1 MKKSPTLITTAAL
14 SVAIIFLVMGCGIYS
29 FSGTSIQ
36 PDVTSI
42 TVYNIENRAM
52 RVNPSLSNS
61 ITEGLKDK
69 YRRLTKLNAMNEG
82 GDLIVEGQITG
93 YETASIAVTAQ
104 EVAAQNRLSVTVK
117 IIFTNTKHPED
128 NFEKS
133 YAAFE
138 DYPSTSSLDAVEA
151 RLVES
156 IIEKLTEQIFN
167 DTVANW

>member
-1 MKKSPTLITTAAL
+1 MKKLYSLIFSVVPFVATLLLLTN
-14 SVAIIFLVMGCGIYS
+14 CGIYS

-36 PDVTSI
+36 PDINSI

-52 RVNPSLSNS
+52 RINPSLSNS
-61 ITEGLKDK
+61 LTEGLKDK
-69 YRRLTKLNAMNEG
+69 YRRLTKLNFMNDG

-93 YETASIAVTAQ
+93 YETTSISVTAQ
-104 EVAAQNRLSVTVK
+104 EVAAQNRLSVTLK
-117 IIFTNTKHPED
+117 IVFTNTKYPED
-128 NFEKS
+128 NFEKN

-156 IIEKLTEQIFN
+156 IIEKLIEQIFN

>member
-1 MKKSPTLITTAAL
+1 MRRVTK
-14 SVAIIFLVMGCGIYS
+14 IILLFFIFVSGISLVTSCGIYS

-52 RVNPSLSNS
+52 RINPSLSNS

-69 YRRLTKLNAMNEG
+69 YRRLTKLNFMNDG
-82 GDLIVEGQITG
+82 GDLIVEGHISS
-93 YETASIAVTAQ
+93 YETASIGVTAQ
-104 EVAAQNRLSVTVK
+104 EVAAQNRLSVTMK
-117 IIFTNTKHPED
+117 IIFTNNKYPED

-133 YAAFE
+133 YVAFE
-138 DYPSTSSLDAVEA
+138 DYPSTSSLDAVES

>member
-1 MKKSPTLITTAAL
+1 MRKMPKFNTLL
-14 SVAIIFLVMGCGIYS
+14 SVLVSGIFLVTGCGIYS

-36 PDVTSI
+36 PDVNSI

-52 RVNPSLSNS
+52 RINPSLSNS

-69 YRRLTKLNAMNEG
+69 YRRLTKLNFMNEG
-82 GDLIVEGQITG
+82 GDLVVEGQITS

-104 EVAAQNRLSVTVK
+104 EVAAQNRLSVTLK
-117 IIFTNTKHPED
+117 ITFTNNKYPKD

>member
-1 MKKSPTLITTAAL
+1 MKRLPILIT
-14 SVAIIFLVMGCGIYS
+14 SVILLVSGIFLVVGCGIYS

-52 RVNPSLSNS
+52 RINPALSNS

-69 YRRLTKLNAMNEG
+69 YRRLTKLTSMNEG

-117 IIFTNTKHPED
+117 ITFTNNKYPKD